1 MARAV
6 WRGIIKVQR
15 SLMTTAPREQVL
27 MYDLH
32 EEVVHRGDMT
42 SALAAWFD
50 DDEFKFFAE
59 AELQGTTIVLLRKVG
74 DQAW

>member
-1 MARAV
+1 MGRAV

-32 EEVVHRGDMT
+32 EEVVHRGDMIP
-42 SALAAWFD
+42 ALAAWFD